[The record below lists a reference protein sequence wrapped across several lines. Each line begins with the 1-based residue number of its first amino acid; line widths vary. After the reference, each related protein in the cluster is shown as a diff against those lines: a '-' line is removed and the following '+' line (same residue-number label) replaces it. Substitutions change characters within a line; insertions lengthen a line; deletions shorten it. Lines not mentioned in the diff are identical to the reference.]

1 MQVAKKGQME
11 VFIES
16 EFTLKLLIV
25 NAILKKNNLKH
36 EAVTKE

>member
-16 EFTLKLLIV
+16 KFTLKLLIV
-25 NAILKKNNLKH
+25 NVKLKKKI
-36 EAVTKE
+36 V

>member
-25 NAILKKNNLKH
+25 NVKLKKKLFK
-36 EAVTKE
+36 A